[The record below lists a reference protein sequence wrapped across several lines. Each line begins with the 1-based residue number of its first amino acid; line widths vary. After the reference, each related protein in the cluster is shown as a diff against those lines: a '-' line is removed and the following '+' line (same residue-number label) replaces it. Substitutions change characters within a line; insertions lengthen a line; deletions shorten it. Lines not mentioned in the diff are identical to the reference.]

1 MLSGN
6 FSRSVIVREW
16 SSRHCFISIPR
27 PWASLTLPAPTPTF
41 TLDLSEERSLLLS
54 WAGDMHN
61 PNPGDENAILISREV
76 LRRSGIVDG
85 ELGII
90 TQVAVPP
97 PCTSITVHAGS
108 LADWQDLALNAEVAQ
123 SAFLSQVRVLSL
135 GQSLPLWLEGGVHIT
150 LTVSHIDPPN
160 KFGVLHTLTQVEVLP
175 PIEHEE
181 SDEFYPISYIPS
193 EAECTEEG
201 KSEEELLNSSR
212 ANWLQSSNGK
222 PDGNEQKHFDH
233 PFESLLKYMSFRL
246 QQAKVTSEFSLKKD
260 FTYGYRVLSAS
271 FSSDSQMKELVT
283 NHPSLV
289 VISSQSLAY
298 VEHQNKISFIAKVRK
313 IDSPVEKAEKVA
325 NIRDEERAENKQKGI
340 SVAHIEACMSSDVL
354 CTVIVWENF
363 IDIKD
368 ESSNLDMNTLAKGN
382 SCIVSDCL
390 RRMLKLESLSTIE
403 LSSIDVTFKT
413 VPVALDFSPVSSDI
427 EVSISVIQN
436 SLKELFK
443 DLVDVSCVV
452 VNAVTLVSVKVENKM
467 FDVFITIRDGSP
479 LKLSKESVVLLQM
492 TRVADPSNIP
502 HIPSSIAD
510 VDIKFT
516 PKFQYLGSEKVHSD
530 LQQHILVG
538 VGYLLRQYKGIP
550 QFALLHGSKGSG
562 KTSLLE
568 TIAQN
573 LSSFPYFFH
582 FQFVSLKQLKGK
594 KMETV
599 EKKLQLVFREAVF
612 RRPSVIVLDDLD
624 SLVPSKGLED
634 QNFGPL
640 YDHTMQMLNMLKSLL
655 DDLLQFCH
663 EDRGLFPGDNLKK
676 GSVMVVATSLWR
688 NSVHPLLVNP
698 QGCHYFPCSFGIPPL
713 EPEERM
719 KALNIMLQDYH
730 QKCRSQRLIVPH
742 DCVAS
747 NAQVEEISDESLGMI
762 NSIGAI
768 QAMKLTEN
776 FVLPDIS
783 HLALRIYLHAQHRW
797 KKCVKQ
803 MKCCVR
809 CGNIIGK
816 SVQSTINS
824 KLNLALADN
833 TDHKEDLLITDED
846 LKAARE
852 GYVPLALRGLEL
864 SSNETGTS
872 VMKVGGLAEAYK
884 TLKEML
890 MWPSTYP
897 NLFSKIKLRLRSG
910 VLLFGPPGCGKTL
923 IANSIAKNCQL
934 NFISVKGPELLSKY
948 IGASEQAVR
957 DAFERASSAK
967 PCVLFFDE
975 FESIAPR
982 RGHDSTGVTDR
993 VVNQL
998 LTQMDGVEGLSG
1010 VYILAATSRPDLIDP
1025 ALLRP
1030 GRLDKCVFCPM
1041 PTLSDREEI
1050 LRILSEDVELG
1061 EEIDWADFARDT
1073 ENYTGA
1079 DLQSLLA
1086 TAQILVAQEAL
1097 GEALYKGVIQ
1107 PDRKPDHERNGLTYF
1122 CDENSDQKTQGPSLE
1137 KDVLQVVIE
1146 KEKCKYIPDNVQD
1159 NYANMKETESKNS
1172 LCSSHNCEGLVDEE
1186 SEQSE
1191 TQIFKVYKRHLE
1203 IALKEVKPSVTV
1215 AERKK
1220 YEQLYSSFHKS
1231 REGNFGKQS
1240 PGKRATLA

>member
-27 PWASLTLPAPTPTF
+27 PWASLTLPVPTPTF

-61 PNPGDENAILISREV
+61 PNPGDENTVLISREV
-76 LRRSGIVDG
+76 LRRSGVNDG

-97 PCTSITVHAGS
+97 PCTSVTVYAGS

-123 SAFLSQVRVLSL
+123 SAFLSQVRVLSV
-135 GQSLPLWLEGGVHIT
+135 GQCLPLWLEGGVHIT
-150 LTVSHIDPPN
+150 LTVSQIDPPN
-160 KFGVLHTLTQVEVLP
+160 KFGVLHTLTQVEILP

-181 SDEFYPISYIPS
+181 SEEFYPITYIPP
-193 EAECTEEG
+193 EAEFIKKEN
-201 KSEEELLNSSR
+201 SEDEPLDSSR
-212 ANWLQSSNGK
+212 PSQLYYSNDK
-222 PDGNEQKHFDH
+222 TDEKECKNFDH
-233 PFESLLKYMSFRL
+233 PFESLMKYMSFRL
-246 QQAKVTSEFSLKKD
+246 QQAKVTSEFTLKKD
-260 FTYGYRVLSAS
+260 FTYGYRVLPVPLSYD
-271 FSSDSQMKELVT
+271 FYLKEIVIS
-283 NHPSLV
+283 HPSLI
-289 VISSQSLAY
+289 VISKQSLVH
-298 VEHQNKISFIAKVRK
+298 VEHQSKISFIARVKK
-313 IDSPVEKAEKVA
+313 IDSPTEKAEKA
-325 NIRDEERAENKQKGI
+325 ALIREDDRAENKQQSGSI
-340 SVAHIEACMSSDVL
+340 ANSEAYKSSDRL

-363 IDIKD
+363 IEKKG
-368 ESSNLDMNTLAKGN
+368 ESSDFTVMSTLAKGN
-382 SCIVSDCL
+382 SCIVSDSL
-390 RRMLKLESLSTIE
+390 RRLLKLESSSTIE
-403 LSSIDVTFKT
+403 LSSHDVNVKT
-413 VPVALDFSPVSSDI
+413 MPVAIDFSPVRTNT
-427 EVSISVIQN
+427 EVKIRIVHDT
-436 SLKELFK
+436 LKGLFR
-443 DLVDVSCVV
+443 DLVDICSVV
-452 VNAVTLVSVKVENKM
+452 INAVTLVSVKVANKTL
-467 FDVFITIRDGSP
+467 DVFVTTRNGVP
-479 LKLSKESVVLLQM
+479 LKLSKESVVLLEM
-492 TRVADPSNIP
+492 THVADPLNIP
-502 HIPSSIAD
+502 HILGSIAD

-516 PKFQYLGSEKVHSD
+516 AKFQYLGSEKVLSE

-538 VGYLLRQYKGIP
+538 IGYLLQQYKGVP

-582 FQFVSLKQLKGK
+582 FQFVSLKQYKGK

-599 EKKLQLVFREAVF
+599 EKKLLLVFREAVF

-624 SLVPSKGLED
+624 SLVPSKGIEE

-640 YDHTMQMLNMLKSLL
+640 YDHNMQMVNMLKGLL
-655 DDLLQFCH
+655 DDLLQFCY
-663 EDRGLFPGDNLKK
+663 EDNDLFPSDNLKK
-676 GSVMVVATSLWR
+676 GGVMVIATSLLR

-698 QGCHYFPCSFGIPPL
+698 QGCHYFPCSFSIPPL
-713 EPEERM
+713 EPEERV
-719 KALNIMLQDYH
+719 KALNIMLEDCH
-730 QKCRSQRLIVPH
+730 QKCKSQGLVLSH
-742 DCVAS
+742 DCVLS
-747 NAQVEEISDESLGMI
+747 NVQLDRNGSESENLGI
-762 NSIGAI
+762 FNSIGTNL
-768 QAMKLTEN
+768 AMKQTEN
-776 FVLPDIS
+776 FVLPDIN
-783 HLALRIYLHAQHRW
+783 HLALRTYLQARHRW
-797 KKCVKQ
+797 KKNVKQ
-803 MKCCVR
+803 LKCCVR
-809 CGNIIGK
+809 CGNVIGNGA
-816 SVQSTINS
+816 QSTINS
-824 KLNLALADN
+824 KLNLAIAEN
-833 TDHKEDLLITDED
+833 TDHKGSLLVNNED

-864 SSNETGTS
+864 SPKEAGTA
-872 VMKVGGLAEAYK
+872 VTKVGGLAEANR

-890 MWPSTYP
+890 MWPSSYP

-910 VLLFGPPGCGKTL
+910 VLLYGPPGCGKTL
-923 IANSIAKNCQL
+923 IANSVAKNCQL

-967 PCVLFFDE
+967 PCILFFDE

-998 LTQMDGVEGLSG
+998 LTQMDGVEGLTG

-1050 LRILSEDVELG
+1050 LRILSEAVDLG
-1061 EEIDWADFARDT
+1061 EEIHWTEFAKAT
-1073 ENYTGA
+1073 ENYSGA

-1097 GEALYKGVIQ
+1097 GEALYEGVIQ
-1107 PDRKPDHERNGLTYF
+1107 SDRTQDHERNGIIFYE
-1122 CDENSDQKTQGPSLE
+1122 ENSEEPVGPVERELQQIVLE
-1137 KDVLQVVIE
+1137 S
-1146 KEKCKYIPDNVQD
+1146 EKCRYIHDDVQD
-1159 NYANMKETESKNS
+1159 SGENVKYSESSFLGK
-1172 LCSSHNCEGLVDEE
+1172 E
-1186 SEQSE
+1186 SEQPE
-1191 TQIFKVYKRHLE
+1191 KQAFKVYKRHLE

-1215 AERKK
+1215 VERQK
-1220 YEQLYSSFHKS
+1220 YEQLYSSFSKS
-1231 REGNFGKQS
+1231 REGNFGKHT